1 MGGWWKEEAKGWDVR
16 VQTCIIKKEFW
27 KAIWGLKCPSKV
39 RHFMWR
45 ACKNILPTNL
55 CLCIRKVSI
64 GDECGLCRMVKS
76 SGHALWGCWLA
87 DAVWKEARISL
98 PRGCQ
103 PYRDFIDV
111 VWKFWEERKEG
122 VLERLACTVWCIWK
136 NKNVAKFEGKCKDAR
151 KIMTEATALVKEFSE
166 QVGAPKLP
174 SPSRTAIWTPPSDGW
189 YKVNVDGVVF
199 NELGSCGIGIVIRN
213 DRGEI
218 MGAMSKRMDI
228 LLGALEVEAKAFEEG
243 LLLASDLGLKHI
255 VLEGDA

>member
-1 MGGWWKEEAKGWDVR
+1 M
-16 VQTCIIKKEFW
+16 I
-27 KAIWGLKCPSKV
+27 
-39 RHFMWR
+39 
-45 ACKNILPTNL
+45 
-55 CLCIRKVSI
+55 
-64 GDECGLCRMVKS
+64 
-76 SGHALWGCWLA
+76 
-87 DAVWKEARISL
+87 
-98 PRGCQ
+98 
-103 PYRDFIDV
+103 
-111 VWKFWEERKEG
+111 
-122 VLERLACTVWCIWK
+122 
-136 NKNVAKFEGKCKDAR
+136 
-151 KIMTEATALVKEFSE
+151 EATALVKEFSE

-255 VLEGDA
+255 VLEGDAQVVTDAMLGCCPPPPLNLYPDDYQRYPKVDMYCP